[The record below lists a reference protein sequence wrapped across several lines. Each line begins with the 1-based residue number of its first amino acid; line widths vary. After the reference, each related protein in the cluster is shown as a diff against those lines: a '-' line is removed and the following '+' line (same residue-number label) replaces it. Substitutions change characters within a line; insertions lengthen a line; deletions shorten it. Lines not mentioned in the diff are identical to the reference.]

1 MIMPISIRLAIR
13 QWLARPLRPVLC
25 SLAIAAAVTLIICV
39 GAAMDSLKY
48 SLSNA
53 IGQAMGVA
61 EVHIRPAQQG
71 TDARVSQEML
81 DKLRARP
88 EVDFAGGRL
97 ASLGVINKDGDH
109 VFDVMGITEPLDQ
122 KLRPKNF
129 GAGHTVSP

>member
-1 MIMPISIRLAIR
+1 MMMPVAMRLAIR

-39 GAAMDSLKY
+39 GAAMDSLKF
-48 SLSNA
+48 SLTNA

-71 TDARVSQEML
+71 TDARVPQALL
-81 DKLRARP
+81 DQLRARP

-109 VFDVMGITEPLDQ
+109 VFDAIGFPEPLDQ
-122 KLRPKNF
+122 RLRPKNF
-129 GAGHTVSP
+129 ASGHT